1 MPSVAAHVTMADV
14 ARAAGVSRMTVSR
27 VINGKGEISPSTR
40 QRVLEVIEQL
50 DYRPSSIA
58 RGLATR
64 KTATIGLVVPDIA
77 NPFFSDLACG
87 VADRAYSEGYNV
99 FLCNT
104 HENLHRE
111 LQILESLVEQRVD
124 GLMLCSPRLPDDM
137 LRKALRRHSA
147 AVLVNRRLPD
157 SDIGTVVLTDKQG
170 AHEATQHLLRS
181 GHRAVGLLAGPATSY
196 SGRQRAEGY
205 REALSAAGIRH
216 DPAWER
222 SCSSGMEGGRE
233 TAQQMLLQHPEL
245 TALFCYNDLVAVG
258 ALQACAA
265 LDRRVPADMAIVGF
279 DDIPLAGLVNP
290 PLTTCRVSRVE
301 LGERAMELLLW
312 CIDGRSDECEEIAL
326 RPELVVR
333 ASAP

>member
-1 MPSVAAHVTMADV
+1 MAGHVTMADV

-27 VINGKGEISPSTR
+27 VINDKGEISSTTR

-64 KTATIGLVVPDIA
+64 KTTTIGLVVPDIA

-124 GLMLCSPRLPDDM
+124 GLMLCSSRLPDDM
-137 LRKALRRHSA
+137 LRRSLRRHSA
-147 AVLVNRRLPD
+147 AVLVNRRLAD
-157 SDIGTVVLTDKQG
+157 SDVGTVVLTDRQG
-170 AHEATQHLLRS
+170 AQTAAGHLLQS
-181 GHRAVGLLAGPATSY
+181 GHRAIGFLAGPATSY
-196 SGRQRAEGY
+196 SGRQRAEGF
-205 REALSAAGIRH
+205 RAALSAAGVSH
-216 DPAWER
+216 NPAWVQH
-222 SCSSGMEGGRE
+222 CSSGMEGGRE
-233 TAQQMLLQHPEL
+233 TALEMLAQHPEL

-258 ALQACAA
+258 ALQACTI
-265 LDRRVPADMAIVGF
+265 LGRRVPDDVAIVGF
-279 DDIPLAGLVNP
+279 DDIPLAGLVSP

-301 LGERAMELLLW
+301 LGDRAMELLLRG
-312 CIDGRSDECEEIAL
+312 IAGRTEECEEITL

>member
-1 MPSVAAHVTMADV
+1 MAGHVTMADV

-27 VINGKGEISPSTR
+27 VINDKGEISPATR
-40 QRVLEVIEQL
+40 QRVLEVIEEL

-64 KTATIGLVVPDIA
+64 KTTTIGLVVPDIA

-111 LQILESLVEQRVD
+111 LHILDSLVEQRVD
-124 GLMLCSPRLPDDM
+124 GLMLCSSRLPDEM

-147 AVLVNRRLPD
+147 AVLVNRRLAD
-157 SDIGTVVLTDKQG
+157 SDVGTVVLTDKQG
-170 AHEATQHLLRS
+170 AGTAAMHLLGS
-181 GHRAVGLLAGPATSY
+181 GHRAIGFLAGPANSY
-196 SGRQRAEGY
+196 SGRQRAEGF
-205 REALSAAGIRH
+205 RAALSAAGVSYN
-216 DPAWER
+216 PAWVR
-222 SCSSGMEGGRE
+222 HCSSGMEGGRE
-233 TAQQMLLQHPEL
+233 TALEMLAQHPEL

-258 ALQACAA
+258 ALQACTI
-265 LDRRVPADMAIVGF
+265 LGRRVPDDVAIVGF
-279 DDIPLAGLVNP
+279 DDIPLAGLINP
-290 PLTTCRVSRVE
+290 PLTTCHVPRVE
-301 LGERAMELLLW
+301 LGDRAVELLLEG
-312 CIDGRSDECEEIAL
+312 IAGRAEECTEIAL